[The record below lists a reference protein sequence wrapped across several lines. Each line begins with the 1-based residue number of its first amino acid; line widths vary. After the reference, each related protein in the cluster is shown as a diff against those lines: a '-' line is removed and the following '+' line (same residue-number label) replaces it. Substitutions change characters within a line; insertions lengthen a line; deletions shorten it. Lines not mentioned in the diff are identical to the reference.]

1 MPETKAAITRCI
13 FESLALRYRQV
24 LESLNKFAPAP
35 ISILHVIGGGSKN
48 AMLNQFTSN
57 ALGIPVAAGP
67 MEATAI
73 GNIMIQAKAAGLY
86 KGISDMRQSIQQ
98 SVELNWFEPQNSEE
112 WEVQYRRFEQL
123 TMDN

>member
-1 MPETKAAITRCI
+1 
-13 FESLALRYRQV
+13 
-24 LESLNKFAPAP
+24 
-35 ISILHVIGGGSKN
+35 
-48 AMLNQFTSN
+48 
-57 ALGIPVAAGP
+57 

-86 KGISDMRQSIQQ
+86 DGISDMRKSIQQ

-112 WEVQYRRFEQL
+112 WEVQYGRFEQL